1 MNFVWNACYLK
12 GLHITFVSQ
21 CIRFFSSKTCFYVLR
36 LYEYFRL
43 ETSVIP
49 PHCFAFLKLDKGK
62 LFYLNPIW
70 TYLFVVI
77 EMRIENIK
85 IFYVYHISK
94 LYCFVWCYWT
104 VLECTELYL
113 INFSVSI
120 FFLALETIIKSA
132 HILLRWWNTV
142 VVSLKYSTYYYMDD
156 IELLLKSPLIATFSV
171 TLFYFSDR
179 NYGYMRAYPYTLEK
193 RWC

>member
-1 MNFVWNACYLK
+1 MSISTTLPLNNESFVIRILYYVIFQIFHTAEIFSQTITSHKWMCVLSERITITLYYTGFQYTSFSCIQNACTTRISWFHCLIKNTLLFLRYMNFVWNACYLK

-62 LFYLNPIW
+62 LFYLNPVW

-77 EMRIENIK
+77 EMTMKFN
-85 IFYVYHISK
+85 
-94 LYCFVWCYWT
+94 
-104 VLECTELYL
+104 
-113 INFSVSI
+113 
-120 FFLALETIIKSA
+120 
-132 HILLRWWNTV
+132 
-142 VVSLKYSTYYYMDD
+142 
-156 IELLLKSPLIATFSV
+156 
-171 TLFYFSDR
+171 
-179 NYGYMRAYPYTLEK
+179 
-193 RWC
+193 